1 MIDLTSA
8 ASTPTIATTP
18 PRTVTTS
25 PTAPASSAAVTVESS
40 LPSTAPAVPVME
52 VESSAEEVVNV
63 PSSSTSPAS
72 HTQVEIMELRAQE
85 AEAALEAIRAK
96 RMLAEARS
104 TQASTRQHSRAPSVA
119 APEVEHFDIADPEER
134 ETNSSNNA
142 NNMHDPVIEH
152 GEVTL
157 PLAATHEASASSR
170 VDQLREFWSS
180 FQRSDSTPRAMIAP
194 ALTPPPAHQV
204 DDARDRK
211 IDELR
216 RQLQDLEQRTRP
228 TRTSPDTA
236 TPARNIDFAQPHD
249 IHKPKISEWGTFSET
264 LAYPTV

>member
-1 MIDLTSA
+1 M
-8 ASTPTIATTP
+8 
-18 PRTVTTS
+18 
-25 PTAPASSAAVTVESS
+25 
-40 LPSTAPAVPVME
+40 
-52 VESSAEEVVNV
+52 

-104 TQASTRQHSRAPSVA
+104 TQASTRQHSRTPSVA

-134 ETNSSNNA
+134 ETNSNNNA

-157 PLAATHEASASSR
+157 PLAATHEPSASSR

-236 TPARNIDFAQPHD
+236 NQAKNIDFAQPHY
-249 IHKPKISEWGTFSET
+249 IHQPKISEVPPPPGLKSEYGTPQGSDRGEWEVNT
-264 LAYPTV
+264 SGLDENEINLRILKKIDRAEHRQKHGEHLHSR